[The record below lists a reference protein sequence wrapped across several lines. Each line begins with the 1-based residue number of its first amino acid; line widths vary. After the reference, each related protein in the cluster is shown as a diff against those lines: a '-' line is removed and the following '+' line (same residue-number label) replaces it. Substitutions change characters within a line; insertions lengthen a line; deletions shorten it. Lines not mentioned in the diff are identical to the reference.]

1 MSQKGITAL
10 IIGSTGLIGQELC
23 EKLALNKKYSSI
35 YAIVRKQVNFQSRKI
50 TQIICDN
57 NNYAEVIP
65 ANIQV
70 DQYFVCI
77 GSTKKKTPNKKQ
89 YRLIDLDYPLGV
101 AKLLKKNGCS
111 SCYLI
116 SAIGANSNSKNFY
129 LSLKGEIE
137 NCFIKLDFEQL
148 HILRPSL
155 LVGKRNENRIGE
167 KLSAFLLRLLNPF
180 LLGKFRNYQSIQSS
194 QVVEALI
201 ALASKKNSG
210 NHIYSSDQ
218 IKNIK

>member
-10 IIGSTGLIGQELC
+10 VIGSTGLIGQELC
-23 EKLALNKKYSSI
+23 EKLALNERYSTI
-35 YAIVRKQVNFQSRKI
+35 YAIVRKRINFQSQKI

-65 ANIQV
+65 PNIQV

-77 GSTKKKTPNKKQ
+77 GSTKMKTPNKEQ
-89 YRLIDLDYPLGV
+89 YRLIDLEYPLGV
-101 AKLLKKNGCS
+101 GRLLKNNGCP

-116 SAIGANSNSKNFY
+116 STIGANSNSKNFY

-137 NCFIKLDFEQL
+137 DCFITLDFEQL

-167 KLSAFLLRLLNPF
+167 KLSAYLLRILNPF
-180 LLGKFRNYQSIQSS
+180 LLGNLRKYQSIQSTK
-194 QVVEALI
+194 VVEALI
-201 ALASKKNSG
+201 TLASKKNSG

-218 IKNIK
+218 IKKI

>member
-1 MSQKGITAL
+1 MSQMGITAL
-10 IIGSTGLIGQELC
+10 VIGSTGLIGQELC
-23 EKLALNKKYSSI
+23 EKLALNEKYSVI
-35 YAIVRKQVNFQSRKI
+35 YAIVRKRFNFHSQKI
-50 TQIICDN
+50 KQIICDN

-65 ANIQV
+65 TSIQV

-89 YRLIDLDYPLGV
+89 YRLIDLEYPLGV
-101 AKLLKKNGCS
+101 GRLIKNNGCS

-116 SAIGANSNSKNFY
+116 SAIGANSNSRNFY
-129 LSLKGEIE
+129 LSLKGEVE
-137 NCFIKLDFEQL
+137 DSFIRLGFEQL

-167 KLSAFLLRLLNPF
+167 KLSAYLLKILNPF
-180 LLGKFRNYQSIQSS
+180 LLGKLRKYQSIQST

-201 ALASKKNSG
+201 SLASKKNSG
-210 NHIYSSDQ
+210 YHIYSSDQ
-218 IKNIK
+218 IKKIK